1 MHGADVLADHGID
14 NDQRQRQRV
23 LSLFH
28 AKVGTLALSLPPAT
42 SSSAGF
48 VCGYRIAR

>member
-23 LSLFH
+23 LS
-28 AKVGTLALSLPPAT
+28 
-42 SSSAGF
+42 
-48 VCGYRIAR
+48 